1 MSSSLIMNDMTST
14 PEENTSVR
22 GIYASPD
29 FTVKTSLL
37 CHLVYH
43 LFNLFTVQKMSLS
56 IHPRCFS
63 LDNLCFP
70 AEKCFNDDGQLPL
83 FQTGSGRSVTVS
95 KGSIKRASAF
105 LEPRNIAKE
114 LEGKS
119 CSKHQ
124 MLPFFNCCSRLS
136 FS

>member
-1 MSSSLIMNDMTST
+1 MNDMTFT

-22 GIYASPD
+22 GIYAFPD
-29 FTVKTSLL
+29 FTVKTSLFCAIL
-37 CHLVYH
+37 CTICSIYL
-43 LFNLFTVQKMSLS
+43 MSLS

-70 AEKCFNDDGQLPL
+70 AEKCFNDGGQLPL
-83 FQTGSGRSVTVS
+83 FQTGSGRPVTVS
-95 KGSIKRASAF
+95 KCSIKRASAF